1 MLKSC
6 KAAQS
11 AYLDNGGIAAHE
23 SPAGPASCTIGP
35 ATRSRSIEFCRASL
49 LWLAERS
56 FCCWLLLL
64 WQCSRC
70 PIWREPNCTARVG
83 GSHHDRP

>member
-35 ATRSRSIEFCRASL
+35 ATRSRSSSVEHRFCGL
-49 LWLAERS
+49 LNGL

>member
-1 MLKSC
+1 MWKSC

-35 ATRSRSIEFCRASL
+35 ATRSRSSSVERGFCGL
-49 LWLAERS
+49 LNGLFAVGCYYFGNVLDVLFGEN
-56 FCCWLLLL
+56 
-64 WQCSRC
+64 
-70 PIWREPNCTARVG
+70 PIVQQG
-83 GSHHDRP
+83 

>member
-35 ATRSRSIEFCRASL
+35 ATRSRSSSVEHRFCGL
-49 LWLAERS
+49 LNALFAVDCYYFGNVLDVLFGEN
-56 FCCWLLLL
+56 
-64 WQCSRC
+64 
-70 PIWREPNCTARVG
+70 PIVQLRVG
-83 GSHHDRP
+83 GQPP

>member
-35 ATRSRSIEFCRASL
+35 ATRSRSAPRSAS
-49 LWLAERS
+49 
-56 FCCWLLLL
+56 
-64 WQCSRC
+64 
-70 PIWREPNCTARVG
+70 TAVSLISGQSEVFQRQKI
-83 GSHHDRP
+83 